1 VKIPLNIVILKK
13 AAKKLAAVD
22 SPTRRRMENKIEAVA
37 ADPFNPVN
45 SKPLEGS
52 FKRSARVGDYRIL
65 VEIVEPDLLVVLI
78 LSRGEVY
85 RNI

>member
-1 VKIPLNIVILKK
+1 
-13 AAKKLAAVD
+13 
-22 SPTRRRMENKIEAVA
+22 
-37 ADPFNPVN
+37 VN